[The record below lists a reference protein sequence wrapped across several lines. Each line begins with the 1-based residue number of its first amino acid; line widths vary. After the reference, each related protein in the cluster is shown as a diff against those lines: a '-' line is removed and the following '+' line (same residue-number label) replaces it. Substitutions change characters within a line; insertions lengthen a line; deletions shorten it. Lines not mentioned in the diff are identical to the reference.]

1 MSLRHGWIAMGT
13 LVPAALTVA
22 LVSSGCGGESAS
34 QATPPPVR
42 AASAQEKCVSELYRC
57 TRLTI
62 QNESGNWIKVM
73 ANGRDQGS
81 KTIGIDSGSVGAVS
95 GYWGAWRGV
104 DMWGEV
110 WDLDRRTSAYHNF
123 EARNP
128 QVGFPSVGFWN
139 AQRREMRLFSV
150 GETHTFALM
159 ENRAF
164 DVTREPDSENFV
176 EFRAKYRQ
184 GQ

>member
-1 MSLRHGWIAMGT
+1 MGA
-13 LVPAALTVA
+13 LVSVALTGA
-22 LVSSGCGGESAS
+22 LISSGCGGESTS
-34 QATPPPVR
+34 QATPPPAR
-42 AASAQEKCVSELYRC
+42 AASAQEKCASEIYRC

-73 ANGRDQGS
+73 ADGRDQGS
-81 KTIGIDSGSVGAVS
+81 QTIGIGSGSVGAVS
-95 GYWGAWRGV
+95 GYWGAWGGV
-104 DMWGEV
+104 DMSGEV
-110 WDLDRRTSAYHNF
+110 WDLDRRTSAYHKF

-139 AQRREMRLFSV
+139 AQNRETHFFSV

-164 DVTREPDSENFV
+164 DVTREPDSEHFI
-176 EFRAKYRQ
+176 EFRANYRQ